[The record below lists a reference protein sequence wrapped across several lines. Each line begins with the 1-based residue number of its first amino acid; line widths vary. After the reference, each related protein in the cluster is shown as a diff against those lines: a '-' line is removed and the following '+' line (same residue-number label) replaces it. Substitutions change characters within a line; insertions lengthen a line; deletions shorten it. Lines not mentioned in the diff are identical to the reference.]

1 MSEAEEQRDGRQS
14 LAHRVPDLAALELL
28 LAVARLGSL
37 GAAAREVGVTQPAAS
52 SRLRSMERQ
61 LGVALVDRSPR
72 GSRLTDAGA
81 LVTDWAR
88 RVVEAAAA
96 FDAGARA
103 LRDRRDS
110 RLRVAASM
118 TIAEYLLPGWLLAL
132 HAERPDTAVSLLAG
146 NSAKVAELLLTGEA
160 DLGFVEGLNV
170 PTGLDSTVIARDR
183 LIVVTAP
190 GHPWA
195 RRRRPLTAQEL
206 AGTPLILRERG
217 SGTRQVLGRGARRP
231 GPAADRAVLDDGG
244 EGVRG
249 QRRGTLGPQ
258 RTGGGGGAGD
268 AAPGQH
274 PGRGRIAPPGPTS
287 RLADRPPPH
296 GPGPR
301 TPLPD
306 PRMTNT
312 SGTRVARNGAPS
324 HHAPAPGI
332 APQPPRLCPS
342 HGPFPSGATAPAQGR
357 GERRVQPTM
366 HPHQASHRNPHGSAP
381 LTAPF
386 QAGPLHPLRGAG
398 NCAPSHPGPAPDNG
412 PHPRPQSLRTR
423 RRPAPL
429 RRRL

>member
-1 MSEAEEQRDGRQS
+1 MSEAEGQRQGAAAQRESRES

-37 GAAAREVGVTQPAAS
+37 GAAAREVGITQPAAS

-146 NSAKVAELLLTGEA
+146 NSAKVAELLLAGEA
-160 DLGFVEGLNV
+160 DLGFVEGLTV

-195 RRRRPLTAQEL
+195 RRRRPLTAAEL
-206 AGTPLILRERG
+206 AATPLILRERG
-217 SGTRQVLGRGARRP
+217 SGTRQVLDTALGGLARPLIELSSTTAVKASAVSGAGPSVLSELAVGEELAMRRLVSIP
-231 GPAADRAVLDDGG
+231 VDGVSLRRDLRAVWPTGHRPTGPARELLSLT
-244 EGVRG
+244 RG
-249 QRRGTLGPQ
+249 
-258 RTGGGGGAGD
+258 
-268 AAPGQH
+268 
-274 PGRGRIAPPGPTS
+274 
-287 RLADRPPPH
+287 
-296 GPGPR
+296 
-301 TPLPD
+301 
-306 PRMTNT
+306 
-312 SGTRVARNGAPS
+312 
-324 HHAPAPGI
+324 
-332 APQPPRLCPS
+332 
-342 HGPFPSGATAPAQGR
+342 
-357 GERRVQPTM
+357 
-366 HPHQASHRNPHGSAP
+366 
-381 LTAPF
+381 
-386 QAGPLHPLRGAG
+386 
-398 NCAPSHPGPAPDNG
+398 
-412 PHPRPQSLRTR
+412 
-423 RRPAPL
+423 
-429 RRRL
+429 